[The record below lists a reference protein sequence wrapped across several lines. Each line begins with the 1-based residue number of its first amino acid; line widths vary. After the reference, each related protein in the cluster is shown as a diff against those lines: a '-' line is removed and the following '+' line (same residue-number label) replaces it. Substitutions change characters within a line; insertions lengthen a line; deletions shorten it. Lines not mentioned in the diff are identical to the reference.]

1 MTPLLDCLELAPR
14 GPAHATVLLLH
25 GLGANADDLAPLV
38 PYLAQP
44 GVRFVLPNAPE
55 RAVTINGGYWMP
67 AWYDIE
73 RFGEMGGGENAADVL
88 ETSAAVT
95 ALITREAE
103 RGVKPS
109 RVVLAGFSQGGAVAL
124 HAGTRY
130 PETLAGIVVLS
141 GYEVRAHTREQEES
155 AANRATPILF
165 CHGSEDA
172 TVPVKRGRA
181 AYEAHPG
188 PSRSWHEFPMGHEIC
203 EPEITLLAEWLNA
216 RLAVRQ
222 QEQT

>member
-14 GPAHATVLLLH
+14 GPAHSTVILLH

-38 PYLAQP
+38 PYLARP

-55 RAVTINGGYWMP
+55 RAVTINGGYRMP
-67 AWYDIE
+67 AWYDIDRLAE
-73 RFGEMGGGENAADVL
+73 TGGENEADVL
-88 ETSAAVT
+88 ETSAAVQ

-103 RGVKPS
+103 HGVKAS
-109 RVVLAGFSQGGAVAL
+109 RVILAGFSQGGAVAL
-124 HAGTRY
+124 HTGTRH

-141 GYEVRAHTREQEES
+141 GYEVRAHTREREAS

-172 TVPVKRGRA
+172 TVPVWRGRA
-181 AYEAHPG
+181 AYEAHQG
-188 PSRSWHEFPMGHEIC
+188 TERSWHEFPMAHEIC
-203 EPEITLLAEWLNA
+203 EAEITLLSEY
-216 RLAVRQ
+216 LAGV
-222 QEQT
+222 TPSPS